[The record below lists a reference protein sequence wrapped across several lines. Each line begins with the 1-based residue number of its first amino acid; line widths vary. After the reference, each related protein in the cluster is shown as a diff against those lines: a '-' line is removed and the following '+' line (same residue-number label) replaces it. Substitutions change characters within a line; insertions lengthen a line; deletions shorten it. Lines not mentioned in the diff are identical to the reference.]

1 MRIYSRKANW
11 KIGLAIMG
19 LLIVLASLTYTGYV
33 ARQIQQEEYQ
43 KIATWAKAVSL
54 MTKVPIEGSDQR
66 FTDESINYLTG
77 ILTGNKNIPAILTDE
92 WGYPI
97 DFINIDTSK
106 VSLEQSLAQMRTY
119 GDSLALKDG
128 SFSFHVHFDESS
140 LLKQLKIFPYLQML
154 LIAIFV
160 GVSYWLFSW
169 ARRSEENQVWVGLA
183 KETAHQLG
191 TPISGMIAWIELLK
205 SLEYEDEML
214 NEATF
219 ELGRD
224 VERLEQIAERFSKIG
239 AKPELTPQ
247 DILPVIER
255 NLDYIARR
263 APQHIQFVGPESD
276 APMMAAFNASLF
288 DWVLEN
294 LLRNALDAME
304 AKGEIRIN
312 VQDHPKHL
320 YIDVSDTGRGIPS
333 NLHQR
338 IFKPGFSTKKRGWGL
353 GLSLTQRIIKKYHSG
368 KIFVLASSLEEGT
381 TFRIILPKSAAK

>member
-1 MRIYSRKANW
+1 MRIYKRKANW
-11 KIGLAIMG
+11 KIGLAITG
-19 LLIVLASLTYTGYV
+19 LLIVLASLTYTWYV
-33 ARQIQQEEYQ
+33 ASQIEKEEYQ
-43 KIATWAKAVSL
+43 KIETWAKAVSL
-54 MTKVPIEGSDQR
+54 MTKVPIEGNDQR

-97 DFINIDTSK
+97 DFVNVDTSRIT
-106 VSLEQSLAQMRTY
+106 LDNALAQMRAH

-140 LLKQLKIFPYLQML
+140 LLKQLKIFPYLQMV

-205 SLEYEDEML
+205 SLEYEDEMID
-214 NEATF
+214 EAVF

-224 VERLEQIAERFSKIG
+224 VNRLEQITERFSKIG
-239 AKPELTPQ
+239 ARPELQMQ

-255 NLDYIARR
+255 NMDYIGRR
-263 APQHIQFVGPESD
+263 APSQVKFIGPTLTTP
-276 APMMAAFNASLF
+276 AVAAFNASLF

-294 LLRNALDAME
+294 LLRNALDAMGRE
-304 AKGEIRIN
+304 GEIRIE
-312 VQDHPKHL
+312 VQEHPHHL

-333 NLHQR
+333 ALHKR

-368 KIFVLASSLEEGT
+368 KIFVLESEIETGT
-381 TFRIILPKSAAK
+381 TFRIILPKKVKS

>member
-1 MRIYSRKANW
+1 MRIYKRKANW
-11 KIGLAIMG
+11 KVGLAIMG

-33 ARQIQQEEYQ
+33 ARQIEQEEYQ
-43 KIATWAKAVSL
+43 KIANWAKAVSL
-54 MTKVPIEGSDQR
+54 MTKVPIEGNDQQ

-97 DFINIDTSK
+97 DFINIDTAQ
-106 VSLEQSLAQMRTY
+106 VSLDETLAQMRLR
-119 GDSLALKDG
+119 GDSLELRDG

-140 LLKQLKIFPYLQML
+140 LLKQLKVFPYLQML

-205 SLEYEDEML
+205 SLEYEDEMI

-224 VERLEQIAERFSKIG
+224 VDRLEQIAERFSKIG
-239 AKPELTPQ
+239 AKPELITQ

-255 NLDYIARR
+255 NMDYIARR
-263 APQHIQFVGPESD
+263 APQQVTFIGPTLD
-276 APMMAAFNASLF
+276 TPAMAAFNASLF

-294 LLRNALDAME
+294 LLRNALDAMGHQ
-304 AKGEIRIN
+304 GEIRIE
-312 VQDHPKHL
+312 VQVHPRHL

-333 NLHQR
+333 ALHRR

-353 GLSLTQRIIKKYHSG
+353 GLSLTQRIIKKYHRG
-368 KIFVLASSLEEGT
+368 KIFVLSSELERGT
-381 TFRIILPKSAAK
+381 TFRIILPTRPQS